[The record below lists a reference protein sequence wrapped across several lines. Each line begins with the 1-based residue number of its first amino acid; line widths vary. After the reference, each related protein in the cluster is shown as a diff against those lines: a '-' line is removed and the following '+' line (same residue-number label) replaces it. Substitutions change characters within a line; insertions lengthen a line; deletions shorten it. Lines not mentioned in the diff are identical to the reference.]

1 MSPGG
6 RATTSRLGD
15 DEPVDAGAP
24 DSGATSPVLPVGRH
38 PRLRLALLVAAVL
51 LAGALFTVG
60 GVVSTE
66 EVQTLVDRA
75 GPLAPLAYVVL
86 AAALGALLVPG
97 PVLAGASG
105 VLFGAALGT
114 VVTLASACGTAVI
127 AQRLGRAAGL
137 DGARAVLGPARAA
150 ATEDLL
156 ARRGLLA
163 VVGQRMAPAV
173 PDAPST
179 YAFGALGVRTWQV
192 VVGTLIGAAPRA
204 FAYTAIGASL
214 DDPTSPLAVAG
225 LVVWVL
231 MALLG
236 AEVLRR
242 WWLSRRGGSP
252 RPRGGRR
259 GRSSDDRSAP

>member
-1 MSPGG
+1 MS
-6 RATTSRLGD
+6 SR
-15 DEPVDAGAP
+15 EA
-24 DSGATSPVLPVGRH
+24 LPVRRH
-38 PRLRLALLVAAVL
+38 ARLRLALLVVAL
-51 LAGALFTVG
+51 LAAGALFTFG
-60 GVVSTE
+60 DVVSTD
-66 EVQTLVDRA
+66 EVQAAVDRF
-75 GPLAPLAYVVL
+75 GPLAPAAYVVL
-86 AAALGALLVPG
+86 AAVLGAVLVPG

-137 DGARAVLGPARAA
+137 DGAQSVLGPERAA

-163 VVGQRMAPAV
+163 VVGQRMAPGV
-173 PDAPST
+173 PDAPLT

-192 VVGTLIGAAPRA
+192 VVGTLVGAAPRA

-214 DDPTSPLAVAG
+214 DDPASPLAVAG
-225 LVVWVL
+225 LVVWVV
-231 MALLG
+231 MAVVG

-242 WWLSRRGGSP
+242 WWVSRRGGSP

-259 GRSSDDRSAP
+259 GRSSGDRSAP

>member
-1 MSPGG
+1 MG
-6 RATTSRLGD
+6 SR
-15 DEPVDAGAP
+15 EA
-24 DSGATSPVLPVGRH
+24 LPVRRH
-38 PRLRLALLVAAVL
+38 ARLRLALLVAAL
-51 LAGALFTVG
+51 LVAGALFTLG
-60 GVVSTE
+60 GVVSTDK
-66 EVQTLVDRA
+66 VQASVDRF
-75 GPLAPLAYVVL
+75 GPLAPAAYVV
-86 AAALGALLVPG
+86 AAAVLGAVLVPG

-137 DGARAVLGPARAA
+137 DGARSVLGPERAA

-163 VVGQRMAPAV
+163 VVGQRMAPGV
-173 PDAPST
+173 PDAPLT
-179 YAFGALGVRTWQV
+179 YAFGALGVKTWQV

-214 DDPTSPLAVAG
+214 DDPTSPLAAAG
-225 LVVWVL
+225 LVVWVV
-231 MALLG
+231 MAVVG

-242 WWLSRRGGSP
+242 WWVSRRGGSP